1 MWDTTQ
7 VSGGPFSQSSPFDS
21 SQWTVT
27 TGKQNSTA
35 GGARTGQPSVFD
47 ALTPVA
53 TATYGPGGSMA
64 SGANSMGSMMPLLL
78 VGGAVLVIVLLK
90 HKKG

>member
-1 MWDTTQ
+1 MWDTTLL
-7 VSGGPFSQSSPFDS
+7 SGGPFSQTSPMDN

-35 GGARTGQPSVFD
+35 GGARTGQPSVMD

-53 TATYGPGGSMA
+53 TATYGTGGSSA
-64 SGANSMGSMMPLLL
+64 SGASSMGSMLPLLML
-78 VGGAVLVIVLLK
+78 GGAVLLIVVLK
-90 HKKG
+90 HKK